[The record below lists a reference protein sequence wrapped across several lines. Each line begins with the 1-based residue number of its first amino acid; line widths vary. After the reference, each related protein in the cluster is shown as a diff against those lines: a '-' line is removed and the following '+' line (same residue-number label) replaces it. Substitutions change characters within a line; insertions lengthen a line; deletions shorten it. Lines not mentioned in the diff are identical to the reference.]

1 MSSDNYNEYIDKG
14 IHLFRKGVKEAK
26 KLGKK
31 ANKEIKKAA
40 GLPTGPC
47 TETNP
52 RYYIV
57 VARQGAMVRKGI
69 EMDSPQVHGLRRA
82 DICTVVKISGRRARI
97 VEPVEG
103 WVSLYTADGEVIMRQ
118 TLPPDRREQNMHLDR
133 RFEQVKREQ
142 DRVGGYKEAVKIAN
156 DHATAAMG
164 EGGDGSGGSA
174 AAAERYYQKESN
186 AGGTAADFGYANRRD
201 SAQEDSAV
209 ATAASLSTVAVRAKP
224 ETKNNGNGSGSAIP
238 KLAAPGTLPKLPPPP
253 SRRSQQH
260 HDVAQGPSI
269 ITTTQQ
275 QQQQQQGSMDLL
287 GFDDEE
293 EEQQPAR
300 TTDDRTVSQ
309 PTSSSW
315 GFDPLGHHPA
325 SSSPG
330 PSSGPSPALDIFSSS
345 TSIPQQQGSAP
356 QLKVGD
362 STNPFAA
369 LQGLGFPSSSVAQA
383 SSSSTTQSY
392 HQPVDSNQQ
401 QQQQMVVLMDIVCEL
416 NSFSLLQRSSSLPP
430 PGAPKAGSSSSSSN
444 YKSSA
449 DPFAD
454 LI

>member
-69 EMDSPQVHGLRRA
+69 EMDSEQVHGLRRA
-82 DICTVVKISGRRARI
+82 DICTVVKISGRRAKI
-97 VEPVEG
+97 VEPVVG
-103 WVSLYTADGEVIMRQ
+103 WISLYTADGEVIMRQ

-142 DRVGGYKEAVKIAN
+142 ERVGGYKEAVKIAN

-164 EGGDGSGGSA
+164 EGTVDSTAGSSAA
-174 AAAERYYQKESN
+174 AAAERFYQRDN
-186 AGGTAADFGYANRRD
+186 AAGGTAAHFGYANRRD

-209 ATAASLSTVAVRAKP
+209 ATDGNVVQASNPWGLDEPNNSQSTR
-224 ETKNNGNGSGSAIP
+224 
-238 KLAAPGTLPKLPPPP
+238 
-253 SRRSQQH
+253 
-260 HDVAQGPSI
+260 
-269 ITTTQQ
+269 
-275 QQQQQQGSMDLL
+275 
-287 GFDDEE
+287 
-293 EEQQPAR
+293 
-300 TTDDRTVSQ
+300 
-309 PTSSSW
+309 
-315 GFDPLGHHPA
+315 
-325 SSSPG
+325 
-330 PSSGPSPALDIFSSS
+330 
-345 TSIPQQQGSAP
+345 
-356 QLKVGD
+356 
-362 STNPFAA
+362 
-369 LQGLGFPSSSVAQA
+369 SSSVP
-383 SSSSTTQSY
+383 
-392 HQPVDSNQQ
+392 PV
-401 QQQQMVVLMDIVCEL
+401 
-416 NSFSLLQRSSSLPP
+416 
-430 PGAPKAGSSSSSSN
+430 SSN
-444 YKSSA
+444 DNKKPVVA

>member
-1 MSSDNYNEYIDKG
+1 
-14 IHLFRKGVKEAK
+14 
-26 KLGKK
+26 
-31 ANKEIKKAA
+31 
-40 GLPTGPC
+40 
-47 TETNP
+47 
-52 RYYIV
+52 
-57 VARQGAMVRKGI
+57 
-69 EMDSPQVHGLRRA
+69 
-82 DICTVVKISGRRARI
+82 
-97 VEPVEG
+97 
-103 WVSLYTADGEVIMRQ
+103 
-118 TLPPDRREQNMHLDR
+118 
-133 RFEQVKREQ
+133 
-142 DRVGGYKEAVKIAN
+142 
-156 DHATAAMG
+156 
-164 EGGDGSGGSA
+164 
-174 AAAERYYQKESN
+174 
-186 AGGTAADFGYANRRD
+186 AADFGYANRRD

-330 PSSGPSPALDIFSSS
+330 PSSGPSPALDIVVFFVYLPYWR
-345 TSIPQQQGSAP
+345 SICA
-356 QLKVGD
+356 
-362 STNPFAA
+362 
-369 LQGLGFPSSSVAQA
+369 
-383 SSSSTTQSY
+383 
-392 HQPVDSNQQ
+392 
-401 QQQQMVVLMDIVCEL
+401 C
-416 NSFSLLQRSSSLPP
+416 SFLHLPP
-430 PGAPKAGSSSSSSN
+430 SHSN
-444 YKSSA
+444 RAVHPS
-449 DPFAD
+449 
-454 LI
+454 